1 MINQIRKTYSL
12 LGLFKADASEF
23 LSDGKAQ
30 IPADI
35 TALADKMQSARA
47 VKDYAAAD
55 AYRAQI
61 NAAGYNV
68 AISKD
73 GYTLTRTK

>member
-1 MINQIRKTYSL
+1 MINQIKKTYSL
-12 LGLFKADASEF
+12 LGLFKADASGF
-23 LSDGKAQ
+23 LSDGKEQ

-35 TALADKMQSARA
+35 TALADKMQSARS